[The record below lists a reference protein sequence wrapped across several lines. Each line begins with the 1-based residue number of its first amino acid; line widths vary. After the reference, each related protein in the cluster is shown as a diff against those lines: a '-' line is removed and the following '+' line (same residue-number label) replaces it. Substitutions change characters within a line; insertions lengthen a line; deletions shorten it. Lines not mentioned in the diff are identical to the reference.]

1 MTGPFLHPYCTCL
14 SLLIISN
21 FKILKKIHSEIIDEP
36 IIDQELV
43 CLHDPFL
50 TSVTD
55 IESIEKFKDR
65 KVQFQMIV
73 IYMLEK

>member
-1 MTGPFLHPYCTCL
+1 MTVPNYL
-14 SLLIISN
+14 
-21 FKILKKIHSEIIDEP
+21 FKFTIFEVLKKYFRYKIIDEP
-36 IIDQELV
+36 FIDQELV

-65 KVQFQMIV
+65 KVQF
-73 IYMLEK
+73 E